1 MTTVKTTDLDP
12 GRLAESARKIRP
24 PFELDLS
31 LCLYSPQDNLDSMQH
46 PLVADF
52 HHYIKHEWV
61 PAPTPSGSRRVAILI
76 PCTKFKPY
84 STSREH
90 RAINQA
96 LLEAGWLPDGPSNAP
111 DELKEVLDEGEST
124 DLLHDGPLRRG
135 KVYLDRFVLSEPLG
149 MVPYPHIY
157 FWRGNQSPA
166 TSYDDPGLFEAR
178 GTSVAP
184 ERSDCTA
191 VPLGNGKW
199 RWGPAER
206 QAYAETHNIL
216 AGIIRESLVRL
227 APLYQAVGAWVS
239 PGLTHR
245 SFLADDEFR
254 RKEGLARSRK
264 GTDGPVRLVGV
275 LEDAPGLVTMMPAQ
289 EQLEDARHR
298 LAERLKSEGRNHT
311 PAAVRGIYARGDGND
326 TPLGLPETLTHL
338 TSWLDGL

>member
-1 MTTVKTTDLDP
+1 MTTVTKPEPDP
-12 GRLAESARKIRP
+12 DRLAESARKIRP

-31 LCLYSPQDNLDSMQH
+31 LRFYSPQANLDGMQH

-52 HHYIKHEWV
+52 HHFIKHEWV
-61 PAPTPSGSRRVAILI
+61 PAPTPAGARRVALLI

-96 LLEAGWLPDGPSNAP
+96 LLDAGWLPDGPSTAP
-111 DELKEVLDEGEST
+111 DELKGFLDVGEST
-124 DLLHDGPLRRG
+124 DLLHEGPLRRG

-149 MVPYPHIY
+149 IVPYPHIY
-157 FWRGNQSPA
+157 FWRAAQSPA
-166 TSYDDPGLFEAR
+166 ASYDDPGLFEAR
-178 GTSVAP
+178 GTSVSP

-191 VPLGNGKW
+191 TPQGNGKW

-216 AGIIRESLVRL
+216 AEIIRESLVRL
-227 APLYQAVGAWVS
+227 APLYRAIGAWVS

-245 SFLADDEFR
+245 SFLADDELR

-264 GTDGPVRLVGV
+264 GTHGPVRLVGV
-275 LEDAPGLVTMMPAQ
+275 LEGAPGLVTMMPGQ

-311 PAAVRGIYARGDGND
+311 TAAVRGIYARGDGND
-326 TPLGLPETLTHL
+326 TPLGLPEVLTHL
-338 TSWLDGL
+338 TSWLDEL